1 MADGGVE
8 FCEFWS
14 VRSRRIAQ
22 LLGGAG
28 AVVFLGFGV
37 AALTSHSRGND
48 QAGTLTISIVCL
60 VASVALFIRAY
71 FVGHLTLS
79 RDHLKY
85 TGYFGAHRIPRS
97 RIESAFVDQRQRF
110 PSPRT
115 FNMPS
120 VSIKGGREKALGEFC
135 TPFATNSE
143 EFRSIVRAPD
153 GTERSSE
160 SLDGPV
166 AWINSWLANNDWIRE
181 STAES

>member
-1 MADGGVE
+1 MAEGVTE

-14 VRSRRIAQ
+14 VRSRRTAQ

-28 AVVFLGFGV
+28 TVIFVGFGV
-37 AALTSHSRGND
+37 AAFTSQSRGND
-48 QAGTLTISIVCL
+48 QTGTLTISIVFL

-85 TGYFGAHRIPRS
+85 TGYFGTHRIPRS
-97 RIESAFVDQRQRF
+97 RIETAFVDQRQRF
-110 PSPRT
+110 PSPRS
-115 FNMPS
+115 FNMPI
-120 VSIKGGREKALGEFC
+120 VSMKGGPEKALVELC

-143 EFRSIVRAPD
+143 ELRSIVRATD

-160 SLDGPV
+160 SLEGLV
-166 AWINSWLANNDWIRE
+166 AWINSWLAHDNWISE
-181 STAES
+181 STA